1 MAGSMT
7 ADRHGAGAVAKSSH
21 PYPKV
26 EGRDS
31 DTGNSMDF
39 WNLKGHPPVTHLL
52 QQGQSLMFHQLR
64 TLVKYMACGVCLIQI
79 TTESLW

>member
-1 MAGSMT
+1 MNVIVGSLT
-7 ADRHGAGAVAKSSH
+7 VGRPGAGAVAKSSH

-39 WNLKGHPPVTHLL
+39 
-52 QQGQSLMFHQLR
+52 
-64 TLVKYMACGVCLIQI
+64 
-79 TTESLW
+79 